1 MRAVCERCA
10 ALQPA
15 DWQAG
20 DLCGT
25 CGEASRRDVRCPW
38 CTRLTPKAAFCRAC
52 GSGLVPAAWYGAARM
67 LKAAGVD
74 QFSVPERLAQL
85 PDAQRDHFSRL
96 YAPHSR
102 ALERQ
107 VDDLAYVESFLRGGG
122 WSRALE
128 DEWLPH
134 LPLPPETLA
143 QLTGPPSP
151 APNHAQA
158 ADLERLAH
166 IRDSSPLPHTAQ
178 LAALARIRLGAPRSA
193 EDSRRAGEA
202 MRSPDEQLREEAAL
216 ALGHWRFVTAYGYAV
231 QPGTLRDELLAVYRR
246 SGHVEAA
253 LGLALLAAQYAN
265 VQSLAFSPELFAPLL
280 GAEDPGVAFAAALV
294 LGQTDLLV
302 AALKHPER
310 RHAAARC
317 LIRQGQA
324 APVAAVFLH
333 LTPDEQEDVLSAL
346 RFGVGQIGEWCE
358 VLATVLDTSPS
369 AQLRRSAAHVLV
381 REGRPEDAL
390 RLVAADPSSF
400 ADPVLRSPAL
410 SAHDLEAVCLLLL
423 RLGEFDLSRVPALS
437 ELARSGRAAQ
447 GVVPGAFAGADEAG
461 QQELCA
467 FAGQQL
473 RAGGGPGLPG
483 FLWQVIEQAPS
494 LSVRARAWHALSGWY
509 QYPGEGQE
517 PLLRCSRDT
526 VTRFFGNL
534 PSFLER
540 LCRVI
545 EQPEVLRAA
554 SGYDDFLRLL
564 SDVDDDLL
572 PALREESALTGRF
585 RQALLTLCVDE
596 TAYSQLR
603 GASAGLLGRLCVSGA
618 ERTALQRLLL
628 AQLEADPPWAV
639 QQELAQ
645 LKGAG

>member
-1 MRAVCERCA
+1 MRAVCEQCA
-10 ALQPA
+10 AVQPA

-20 DLCGT
+20 DLCAT
-25 CGEASRRDVRCPW
+25 CGQASRHDVRCPW
-38 CTRLTPKAAFCRAC
+38 CTCLTPSAAFCRAC

-67 LKAAGVD
+67 IKAAGVD
-74 QFSVPERLAQL
+74 QFSVPERLAQM
-85 PDAQRDHFSRL
+85 PEAQRDHFSRL

-143 QLTGPPSP
+143 QLS
-151 APNHAQA
+151 
-158 ADLERLAH
+158 ERLPLPPTAVERPDLQRLAE

-193 EDSRRAGEA
+193 EDSLRAGEA
-202 MRSPDEQLREEAAL
+202 MRSPDQQVREEAAL

-231 QPGTLRDELLAVYRR
+231 QPGALRDELLTVYRR
-246 SGHVEAA
+246 SSHIEAA

-265 VQSLAFSPELFAPLL
+265 VQSLSFPPDLFAPLL
-280 GAEDPGVAFAAALV
+280 GAEDTDVAFAAALV
-294 LGQTDLLV
+294 LGETALLV

-310 RHAAARC
+310 RHAAARG

-324 APVAAVFLH
+324 APVAAVFLQ
-333 LTPDEQEDVLSAL
+333 LTPDQQEDLLSAL
-346 RFGVGQIGEWCE
+346 RYGVGQLGEWCE

-381 REGRPEDAL
+381 REGRPQDAL
-390 RLVAADPSSF
+390 RVVAADPSSF
-400 ADPVLRSPAL
+400 AGPVLQNPAL
-410 SAHDLEAVCLLLL
+410 SARDLEDVCLLLL
-423 RLGEFDLSRVPALS
+423 RLGKFDLSRIRALSDLACSGRPAL
-437 ELARSGRAAQ
+437 EF
-447 GVVPGAFAGADEAG
+447 VPGAFAGVDEAG
-461 QQELCA
+461 QQELCV

-473 RAGGGPGLPG
+473 RAGGGPELHL
-483 FLWQVIEQAPS
+483 FLWQVITQAPS
-494 LSVRARAWHALSGWY
+494 LAVRARAWHALSGWY
-509 QYPGEGQE
+509 QFPGEGQE
-517 PLLRCSRDT
+517 PLRCSRDA
-526 VTRFFGNL
+526 VSRYFGDL

-545 EQPEVLRAA
+545 EQPEVLRSV

-564 SDVDDDLL
+564 SAVDDDLL

-585 RQALLTLCVDE
+585 RQALLTLCLDE
-596 TAYSQLR
+596 HAYTQLR
-603 GASAGLLGRLCVSGA
+603 GASMGLLGRLCASGA
-618 ERTALQRLLL
+618 ERTALHRLLL
-628 AQLEADPPWAV
+628 AHLEADPPWAV
-639 QQELAQ
+639 QQEVAQ
-645 LKGAG
+645 L